1 MSGWLV
7 RRGTFSILACAL
19 LALTLFAVA
28 VVAFGCGGAK
38 PTSSTSVGSTAGS
51 TTESTPSSDT
61 SAGPASLPNTPVGR
75 QAAWF
80 LAAAAH
86 PPIPEA
92 DVRAHFASVFLAQ
105 VSPAMLNQTLAGAT
119 NVKLISIQSSD
130 SSSLVTIVST
140 AGPQVAVSV
149 HVDAQGLIDGLHI
162 GPVTPPTTVPYTPPS
177 YADQNAFIE
186 RSVTVGAGTQWALP
200 GTLTLPKGAG
210 PFPVV
215 VLVQG
220 SGPNDRNEMI
230 GPNRPFQDLAWGL
243 ASHGIAVLRYD
254 KRTFVYPQQTQ
265 AESATFTV
273 QQESIDDALQAAKL
287 LRSRSEIDSKRIYVL
302 GHSLGG
308 TVAPRI
314 GQQDPSLAG
323 LIILAGATRPLEDI
337 ILDQETY
344 LASLDGGP
352 TPAQTEA
359 LKGLK
364 VQIARV
370 KDPNLS
376 SSTPAGEL
384 PLDVPAAY
392 WLGLRGYEP
401 ATTAAGLQMRLLV
414 LQGGRDYQV
423 TTVDYAGWQAA
434 LSGHANA
441 KMILYPDLNHLF
453 QTGVGKSIP
462 SEYEKPGHVAEKV
475 ITDIAGWV
483 NE

>member
-1 MSGWLV
+1 MNALLV
-7 RRGTFSILACAL
+7 RRGTFSTLACAL
-19 LALTLFAVA
+19 LPLTLLALV
-28 VVAFGCGGAK
+28 VVAFGCGGAQ
-38 PTSSTSVGSTAGS
+38 PTPSTSEASTVGSA
-51 TTESTPSSDT
+51 TESTSPPAT
-61 SAGPASLPNTPVGR
+61 STGPTSLPDTTVGR

-80 LAAAAH
+80 LSAAAH
-86 PPIPEA
+86 LPIPEA
-92 DVRAHFASVFLAQ
+92 DVRAHFAAVFLAQ

-119 NVKLISIQSSD
+119 DVKLVSIQSSD
-130 SSSLVTIVST
+130 SSSLVMIVST
-140 AGPQVAVSV
+140 AGTQVAVSI

-177 YADQNAFIE
+177 YADQNAFTE

-215 VLVQG
+215 ILVQG
-220 SGPNDRNEMI
+220 SGPSDRNEMI

-243 ASHGIAVLRYD
+243 ASRGIAVLRYD
-254 KRTFVYPQQTQ
+254 KRTFVYPKQTQ
-265 AESATFTV
+265 AGSATFTV

-287 LRSRSEIDSKRIYVL
+287 LRSQTEIDSKRIYVL

-314 GQQDPSLAG
+314 GQQDPALAG

-344 LASLDGGP
+344 LDSLNGGP
-352 TPAQTEA
+352 TSAQTEA
-359 LKGLK
+359 LKELK
-364 VQIARV
+364 AQIARV
-370 KDPNLS
+370 KDPKLS
-376 SSTPAGEL
+376 PSTPASEL
-384 PLDVPAAY
+384 PLNVPGAY

-401 ATTAAGLQMRLLV
+401 ATVAAGLQMRLLV

-423 TTVDYAGWQAA
+423 TTADYAGWQAA

-441 KMILYPDLNHLF
+441 KSILYPDLNHLF
-453 QTGVGKSIP
+453 QTGVGKSTP
-462 SEYEKPGHVAEKV
+462 AEYEKLGHVAEKV

-483 NE
+483 KG